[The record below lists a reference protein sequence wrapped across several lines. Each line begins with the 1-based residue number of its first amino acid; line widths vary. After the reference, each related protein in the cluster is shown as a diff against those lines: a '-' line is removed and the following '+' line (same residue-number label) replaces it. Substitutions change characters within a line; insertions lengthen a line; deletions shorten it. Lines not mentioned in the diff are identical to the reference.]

1 MTATLASAN
10 LLLIVHHS
18 SLLLLTFAP
27 MTVSYK
33 WLQQFIEL
41 PEAPEQV
48 GQMLTGTG
56 LEVEGIRQIE
66 AIKGGLDGVVIGTVL
81 TCEPHPDANKLRLT
95 TVDVGAQQPLSIVCG
110 APNVAA
116 GQRVVVALVGAT
128 LYPTSAEGSPAEPF
142 TIKKA
147 KIRGAASEGMIC
159 AEDEIGL
166 GQSHAGIM
174 VLETNLPNG
183 TPAAQ
188 YFKLEPDYQIEIGLT
203 PNRIDAASHWG
214 VARDL
219 HALTGRTLCMTS
231 VDKFA
236 IDSTDFTLDVQV
248 EATEACPRYAGL
260 TISGLTVRESPDWLK
275 QRLMSIGLTPINNV
289 VDVTNFVLH
298 DLGQPLHAFDADQI
312 DGNQVIVKTLP
323 EGTPFVTLDGVERKL
338 KATDLMICNGNADPA
353 TSGMCIAG
361 VFGGKKSGVSAQTTR
376 IFLESAHF
384 GAASVRQTVQHHD
397 LRTDASFRFER
408 GTDPNLPIYALKRAA
423 LLIQEVAG
431 RDDGDAAY
439 RPGTITSDIVDI
451 YPTPIA
457 DFRIPVRYRNIDRL
471 IGINIERDEIAR
483 ILNALDIQLEAPP
496 TPPGGG
502 VADATARPPLGGWGA
517 FIAVVPPYRVDVT
530 READVIEEIL
540 RIYGVDNIPL
550 SDVLRADSLSEFPTV
565 DVNQLQGRIGQLL
578 AGNGFFEIM
587 SLSLTRPAYHEA
599 IRSVLPGPDVTLLNP
614 LSDELSVMRQT
625 LLFSALEALVYNLNR
640 RQKDLKF
647 FEFGKVY
654 HQKETAEGARKYVET
669 MRMSLAMVGNQQA
682 ETWQQKAQ
690 PVAFHDL
697 AKAVQHVLS
706 NLRVRSFETQPTDS
720 PLFQYGL
727 TYVVNKKPI
736 VSLGLVHPKLAKL
749 VDVKQ
754 PVFYADFDWQAL
766 MKQYSGKAKY
776 QEVPRFPDVRRDLSL
791 VLDKATSFD
800 QISKLAHQTERKLLQ
815 TVQVFDVYEGENLGA
830 GKKSY
835 SVSFTLQDTTQTL
848 TDTVIDK
855 TMQRLMGAFEREL
868 GAVIRK

>member
-1 MTATLASAN
+1 M
-10 LLLIVHHS
+10 I
-18 SLLLLTFAP
+18 
-27 MTVSYK
+27 VSYK

-41 PEAPEQV
+41 TEDPEQV
-48 GQMLTGTG
+48 GQMLTSTG
-56 LEVEGIRQIE
+56 LEVEGIERIE
-66 AIKGGLDGVVIGTVL
+66 AIKGGLEGVVIGTVL
-81 TCEPHPDANKLRLT
+81 TCERHPDADKLSLT
-95 TVDVGAQQPLSIVCG
+95 TVDVGADQPLHIVCG

-116 GQRVVVALVGAT
+116 GQRVVIALVGAT
-128 LYPTSAEGSPAEPF
+128 LYPTAGEAF

-166 GQSHAGIM
+166 GHSHAGIM
-174 VLETNLPNG
+174 VLTTDVPNG

-188 YFKLEPDYQIEIGLT
+188 FFKLEPDYQIEIGLT

-219 HALTGRTLCMTS
+219 HALTGRPVTLPS
-231 VDKFA
+231 VDTFTV
-236 IDSTDFTLDVQV
+236 DNMELTLDVSV
-248 EATEACPRYAGL
+248 EATEACPRYAGV
-260 TISGLTVRESPDWLK
+260 TISGLTVKESPDWLK
-275 QRLMSIGLTPINNV
+275 QRLLSIGLTPINNV
-289 VDVTNFVLH
+289 VDVTNFVCH
-298 DLGQPLHAFDADQI
+298 DLGQPLHAFDADKI
-312 DGNQVIVKTLP
+312 AGRSDGDAAFRPNKVIVKTLP
-323 EGTPFVTLDGVERKL
+323 EGTPFVTLDGVERTL
-338 KATDLMICNGNADPA
+338 KATDLMICNSNTDPA
-353 TSGMCIAG
+353 TAGMCIAG
-361 VFGGKKSGVSAQTTR
+361 VFGGKKSGVSEQTTR

-384 GAASVRQTVQHHD
+384 GAASVRQTVQHHE

-408 GTDPNLPIYALKRAA
+408 GTDPNLPVYALKRAA

-431 RDDGDAAY
+431 GM
-439 RPGTITSDIVDI
+439 ITSEIIDI
-451 YPTPIA
+451 YPTPVA
-457 DFRIPVRYRNIDRL
+457 KFRVPVRYRNIDRL
-471 IGINIERDEIAR
+471 IGIQIDRDEITR
-483 ILNALDIQLEAPP
+483 ILNALDIQLDEVDQTTDNA
-496 TPPGGG
+496 GF
-502 VADATARPPLGGWGA
+502 V
-517 FIAVVPPYRVDVT
+517 AVVPPYRVDVT

-540 RIYGVDNIPL
+540 RIYGVDNVPL
-550 SDVLRADSLSEFPTV
+550 SATLRADSLSEFPTV

-599 IRSVLPGPDVTLLNP
+599 IRSALPGADVTLLNP

-654 HQKETAEGARKYVET
+654 RQKETGEGASGRKYVET

-697 AKAVQHVLS
+697 ATAVQRVLS
-706 NLRVRSFETQPTDS
+706 SLRVRSFETQPTDS

-736 VSLGLVHPKLAKL
+736 VSLGLVNSKLAKL
-749 VDVKQ
+749 ADVKQ

-766 MKQYSGKAKY
+766 MKQYSGKANY
-776 QEVPRFPDVRRDLSL
+776 EEVSRFPDVRRDLSL

-800 QISKLAHQTERKLLQ
+800 QISKLAHQTERKLLR
-815 TVQVFDVYEGENLGA
+815 TVQVFDVYEGENLGT

-835 SVSFTLQDTTQTL
+835 SVSFTLQDSTQTL
-848 TDTVIDK
+848 NDTVIDK
-855 TMQRLMGAFEREL
+855 TMQRLMSAFEREL